1 MGAGLR
7 AVRALCPQARVRGA
21 DPARAHPQD
30 HARRDLAA
38 ARALLARRA
47 AAARQPAGAGAGQ
60 AALHTRDHEPPLAG
74 AVHLQVGTGHHHY
87 HTSSPFYCQDT
98 NHSGPDT
105 LHCQAE
111 QTAGHTPGGVTRKR
125 ILQPNICCIY
135 RHI

>member
-7 AVRALCPQARVRGA
+7 SVRALCPQARVRGA

-47 AAARQPAGAGAGQ
+47 AAARQPAGAGAWQ

-74 AVHLQVGTGHHHY
+74 AVHLQVNQRHHHY
-87 HTSSPFYCQDT
+87 HTITTLSPGY
-98 NHSGPDT
+98 
-105 LHCQAE
+105 
-111 QTAGHTPGGVTRKR
+111 
-125 ILQPNICCIY
+125 QPQWA
-135 RHI
+135 

>member
-7 AVRALCPQARVRGA
+7 AVRAVRPQARVRGA

-74 AVHLQVGTGHHHY
+74 AAHLQVNQRHDHY
-87 HTSSPFYCQDT
+87 HIITTLSPGY
-98 NHSGPDT
+98 
-105 LHCQAE
+105 
-111 QTAGHTPGGVTRKR
+111 
-125 ILQPNICCIY
+125 QPQWA
-135 RHI
+135 